1 MAFVCN
7 CNKRCA
13 ESAMSGLFPL
23 NLVAAEI
30 TVIEVIA
37 AINDRNGHR
46 SRLHARDRHSHDCR
60 RHHLRGDARRD
71 GYSWR

>member
-23 NLVAAEI
+23 NSVAAEI

-37 AINDRNGHR
+37 AINDCNDRRILHR
-46 SRLHARDRHSHDCR
+46 ADGCHSHDFR
-60 RHHLRGDARRD
+60 RHHLRGDAHRD

>member
-37 AINDRNGHR
+37 AINDRNDRRILHR
-46 SRLHARDRHSHDCR
+46 AGGFHSHGCR